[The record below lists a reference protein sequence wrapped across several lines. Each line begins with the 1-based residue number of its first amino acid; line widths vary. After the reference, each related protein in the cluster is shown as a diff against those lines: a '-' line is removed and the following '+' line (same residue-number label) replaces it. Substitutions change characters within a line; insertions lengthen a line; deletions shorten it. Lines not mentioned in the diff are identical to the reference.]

1 MTVIMKK
8 LINDPDDVV
17 DEMLDGMTAAYPDRL
32 RRLPDTQVVVRNDA
46 PVAGKVALVT
56 GGGSGHEP
64 THAGYIGDGMLDG
77 AAAGDVFSSPT
88 ADEFEEL
95 IEACDAGDGILAII
109 KNYEGDVMNFET
121 AIELAEME
129 GVEVESVVV
138 DDDVA
143 VEDSLYTSGR
153 RGVCGTILVHKAAGA
168 KAAQGADLSEVKRVA
183 EKVVDNVGTM
193 GTALTSCVTPEK
205 GEPTFDLGD
214 DEIELGIGIHGE
226 PGTERTEMMS
236 ADEITDALTEAILDD
251 LDLGAGQEVLTVV
264 NGMGGTPQMELFVVN
279 RRLQELLG
287 EREVETWDSWVGD
300 YMTSLDMAGASITVC
315 AVDDELKELLGA
327 PADTPR
333 SPGSNERERIGR
345 RRGRVGRPR
354 GRRRRGSR
362 GDRGTHRG
370 GARLPD
376 GAGLRHR
383 RRGPRRQHGARVGRG
398 DRGRAR
404 PRRSG
409 PRDGL

>member
-1 MTVIMKK
+1 MKK

-32 RRLPDTQVVVRNDA
+32 RRLPETQVLVRADA
-46 PVAGKVALVT
+46 PVDGKVGLVT

-88 ADEFEEL
+88 ADEFEAL
-95 IEACDAGDGILAII
+95 IGACDAGEGVLAVV
-109 KNYEGDVMNFET
+109 KNYEGDVMNFDT

-138 DDDVA
+138 NDDVA

-168 KAAQGADLSEVKRVA
+168 KAAAGAELSEVARVG

-193 GTALTSCVTPEK
+193 GMALTSCVTPEK

-226 PGTERTEMMS
+226 PGTERTETMS
-236 ADEITDALTEAILDD
+236 ADEVTDELTGAVLDD
-251 LDLGAGQEVLTVV
+251 LDLDAGQEVLTVV

-287 EREVETWDSWVGD
+287 ERGVETWDAWVGD

-327 PADTPR
+327 PADTPAL
-333 SPGSNERERIGR
+333 
-345 RRGRVGRPR
+345 
-354 GRRRRGSR
+354 
-362 GDRGTHRG
+362 
-370 GARLPD
+370 AR
-376 GAGLRHR
+376 
-383 RRGPRRQHGARVGRG
+383 
-398 DRGRAR
+398 
-404 PRRSG
+404 
-409 PRDGL
+409 